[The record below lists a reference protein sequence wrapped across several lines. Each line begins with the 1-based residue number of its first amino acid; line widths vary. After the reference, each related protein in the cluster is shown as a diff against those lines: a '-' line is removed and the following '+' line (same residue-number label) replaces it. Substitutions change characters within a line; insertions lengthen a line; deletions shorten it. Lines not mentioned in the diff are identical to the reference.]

1 MRPSPPQLMIARLPW
16 PLALAALAA
25 LAVTMADAVADEGVS
40 RRMGDAGGQPSS
52 LSVIPSVRLIDHGA
66 PGSGGI
72 RAVVSNPEASRRPE
86 YPAEEG
92 VGTEFGP
99 AGDDPGDASVSGA
112 SAAAL
117 ADAPAITLEPLTGFR
132 PDDDLLEFCDSY
144 PFGADGGSAI
154 GERFSGSE
162 AGRWER
168 LYDAFAAALC
178 ECDECYRP
186 EWRLL
191 ESGSFWIESARPQ
204 SRARIRWDYGPGLIL
219 PDRAEYF
226 WARVGGRGPA
236 APAGRLTV
244 DRVDYHELSQ
254 MTETAHGGFSAFV
267 VTPYRSQRMRGVGHS
282 AGFGDIQIGTKSLLH
297 DTPLMQVAL
306 QMTTIVPAGNS
317 RKGLGVGHV
326 SLEPALLF
334 GLALTERDFLQGQ
347 AAQWIPLGGDADYQG
362 ALLRWGLAWNRLA
375 WQRDRDNAMTVNL
388 DLAGWSFQDGAYTDP
403 VLGQRSASGETYLYL
418 GPGTRLLMCGKY
430 EFGIGSLV
438 ALTNRHFARS
448 ILRSEIIL
456 RY

>member
-1 MRPSPPQLMIARLPW
+1 MRLSPPQLMIVLMAW
-16 PLALAALAA
+16 PFAV
-25 LAVTMADAVADEGVS
+25 LAVALADEGEL
-40 RRMGDAGGQPSS
+40 RRTGDASDQASS
-52 LSVIPSVRLIDHGA
+52 LSVIPEVRLIDHGA
-66 PGSGGI
+66 PDSG
-72 RAVVSNPEASRRPE
+72 AVREVLSNPAARRRPE
-86 YPAEEG
+86 YPVDERDD
-92 VGTEFGP
+92 TEARP
-99 AGDDPGDASVSGA
+99 AGDDAEDASVAGS
-112 SAAAL
+112 SAASFV
-117 ADAPAITLEPLTGFR
+117 DTPPIPLEPLIGFR
-132 PDDDLLEFCDSY
+132 PDDELLEFCDSY
-144 PFGADGGSAI
+144 PFGADWGPAI
-154 GERFSGSE
+154 GQDARESGHAVSNLP
-162 AGRWER
+162 GR

-186 EWRLL
+186 QWRLL
-191 ESGSFWIESARPQ
+191 ESGSFWIDSARPQ

-267 VTPYRSQRMRGVGHS
+267 VTPYRSQSMRGLGHS

-306 QMTTIVPAGNS
+306 QMTTTVPAGNS

-347 AAQWIPLGGDADYQG
+347 AAQWIPLGGDPDYQG
-362 ALLRWGLAWNRLA
+362 ALLRWGLAWNRLV

-403 VLGQRSASGETYLYL
+403 LLGRRSASGETYLYL

-438 ALTNRHFARS
+438 ALTNRHFAQS